1 MCPYHRCTNE
11 YYVLFIN
18 KPLSTF
24 KANSATERNDMGYS
38 TMFRKRKSIVDAAS
52 YHCQGKVIKYKKKTL
67 FWNIQFY
74 SKENIVNY
82 FDWYRL

>member
-1 MCPYHRCTNE
+1 MCTM
-11 YYVLFIN
+11 YYL
-18 KPLSTF
+18 LTSLAWSTF
-24 KANSATERNDMGYS
+24 KANSATE
-38 TMFRKRKSIVDAAS
+38 RKRKSIVDAAS

-74 SKENIVNY
+74 SKEKIVNY